1 MNVSNIIYYH
11 LDEET
16 EKRTTISLR
25 ELSLREGFELESL
38 FTAVKDATDATDL
51 LNRIR
56 VVIHEPL
63 EEDIETATY
72 IRFKVCDV
80 YGNINYLKFKKK
92 KEN

>member
-11 LDEET
+11 RDVET

-38 FTAVKDATDATDL
+38 FTAVKDAIDAEDL

-56 VVIHEPL
+56 VIIHEPI
-63 EEDIETATY
+63 ENDIETKTY

-80 YGNINYLKFKKK
+80 CGNINYLKFKKK